1 MTHTHTNCQVS
12 AGFPGRWRGHFAPAL
27 PPSWRAG
34 LRPKLEWG
42 LAVLALWSSHLR
54 EGTGELSTWGFA
66 PSTFHLVEGSRPQPP
81 LLLTRHHSLPTGET
95 GRWLVASGQNT
106 LLGAV
111 GRPCLL
117 CGLSACGVEPE
128 LPRVSPRLP
137 FPVSP
142 HAPRDGCT
150 LTWPWRSQGGP
161 RTLLSGNSRALL
173 LCLVQEADGN
183 LTGKCLGL
191 STGPHH
197 LSCCKRGASAYSRVQ
212 RLHPIPLPWPQA
224 QVLSLPRPQAS
235 CSPDPLGPS
244 P

>member
-1 MTHTHTNCQVS
+1 MEGPLCPSLAALLESYSPTQ
-12 AGFPGRWRGHFAPAL
+12 AGVGLGCVGPVVLPSQGRDG
-27 PPSWRAG
+27 RAVHLG
-34 LRPKLEWG
+34 LR
-42 LAVLALWSSHLR
+42 
-54 EGTGELSTWGFA
+54 
-66 PSTFHLVEGSRPQPP
+66 TFHIPLGGRFQATATSPAHKAPFPSRWGDRQ
-81 LLLTRHHSLPTGET
+81 
-95 GRWLVASGQNT
+95 VAGCFWPEHAA
-106 LLGAV
+106 GAV
-111 GRPCLL
+111 GRSCLL
-117 CGLSACGVEPE
+117 CGLSACGVEAE
-128 LPRVSPRLP
+128 LPRVSPQLP

-197 LSCCKRGASAYSRVQ
+197 LSCCKRGASTYSRVQ

-224 QVLSLPRPQAS
+224 QVLSLPCPQAS